1 MTMKLNILM
10 LVVVAIT
17 LSSCLGGETP
27 KEDRGDP
34 QGDNMLHT
42 DTTYID
48 ITKTGPLKWSEIR
61 NQNPLTPEDYS
72 EIEKIGKE
80 TLSNLGKRSPRKI
93 LENSIEYG
101 YSQYKDPVK
110 WAQELRQ
117 AGYGE
122 SKYDDLIAPTT
133 NVERI
138 QENRALNQST
148 GEKLLNGVLN
158 IK

>member
-1 MTMKLNILM
+1 MKLNILM
-10 LVVVAIT
+10 LVVVALT

-42 DTTYID
+42 DTTYTD

-61 NQNPLTPEDYS
+61 NQNPLTPEKYN
-72 EIEKIGKE
+72 EIEEIGKKVFGNGD
-80 TLSNLGKRSPRKI
+80 TRSPRKI
-93 LENSIEYG
+93 WEDTEEYRR
-101 YSQYKDPVK
+101 SQSKDPVK

-117 AGYGE
+117 AGYGD

-148 GEKLLNGVLN
+148 GEKLLNGVLK